1 VTAIRFVTVDLWGT
15 LLLDPPASDNRYTSS
30 RLTAFDSILRREGRS
45 FSMARLEDA
54 YDASAGYLRRL
65 WTANRDVPV
74 AEHVRAILRALDR
87 ELGETIG
94 ADALDALVHAYT
106 RPALLVPP
114 AFDTTARPAL
124 ERLRA
129 RGVTVALISNT
140 MRTPG
145 AVIRTL
151 LDRAGLLDC
160 FAHTTFSDEVG
171 IRKPAPEI
179 FWNTLHHVGGAPADA
194 VHVGDDAAL
203 DVDGAR
209 AAGLRVVQVV
219 GRDTPALPEGP
230 DRTIACLGE
239 LPEAIVSLEAESE

>member
-15 LLLDPPASDNRYTSS
+15 LFLDPPASDNRYRSS
-30 RLTAFDSILRREGRS
+30 RLTAFDSILRREGRA
-45 FSMARLEDA
+45 FSMARLEEA
-54 YDASAGYLRRL
+54 YEDSAGYLRRL

-94 ADALDALVHAYT
+94 ADRLDALVHAYT
-106 RPALLVPP
+106 RPALIVPP
-114 AFDTTARPAL
+114 AFDETARPGL

-129 RGVTVALISNT
+129 RGVTLALISNT

-145 AVIRTL
+145 AVIRAV
-151 LDRAGLLDC
+151 LDRAGLLAC

-179 FWNTLHHVGGAPADA
+179 FQDTLRRVGGAPAGA
-194 VHVGDDAAL
+194 VHVGDDAVL

-209 AAGLRVVQVV
+209 AAGLRVVQIV
-219 GRDTPALPEGP
+219 GRDTPGRPGAA
-230 DRTIACLGE
+230 DRTITCLGE
-239 LPEAIVSLEAESE
+239 LPEAIVSLETESE

>member
-15 LLLDPPASDNRYTSS
+15 LFLDTPASDDRYKSS
-30 RLTAFDSILRREGRS
+30 RLSAFDGILRREARA
-45 FSMARLEDA
+45 FSMGRLEDA
-54 YDASAGYLRRL
+54 YQDSARYLGRL

-74 AEHVRAILRALDR
+74 AEHVRAILRALDG
-87 ELGETIG
+87 ELAATIG
-94 ADALDALVHAYT
+94 ADALDALVHAYA

-124 ERLRA
+124 EALRA

-145 AVIRTL
+145 AMIRIL

-171 IRKPAPEI
+171 IRKPEPEI
-179 FWNTLHHVGGAPADA
+179 FWSTLRHVGGTAAAA
-194 VHVGDDAAL
+194 VHVGDDAVL

-209 AAGLRVVQVV
+209 AAGLRVVQIV

-230 DRTIACLGE
+230 DRAITCLGE